1 MKTYD
6 VVLFDLDGTLT
17 DPGLGITKSVEY
29 ALNHYGITVKD
40 RRELEHFIG
49 PPLIDSFMGSYGF
62 SKEQA
67 TEAVEVYREYFSVTG
82 LFENEVYP
90 HIPELLNALKKA
102 GKILLVA
109 SSKPEV
115 FVLRILEH
123 FDLLRFFDGVGG
135 AAMDESRT
143 NKADVVEYILGKAGV
158 TDRSR
163 CILVGDRKF
172 DVNGAHEAGMDA
184 LAVTYGYGSPEELTA
199 AQPEHI
205 AHTPK
210 EIERILL

>member
-184 LAVTYGYGSPEELTA
+184 MAVTYGYGSPEELTA

>member
-1 MKTYD
+1 M
-6 VVLFDLDGTLT
+6 
-17 DPGLGITKSVEY
+17 
-29 ALNHYGITVKD
+29 
-40 RRELEHFIG
+40 
-49 PPLIDSFMGSYGF
+49 
-62 SKEQA
+62 
-67 TEAVEVYREYFSVTG
+67 EVYREYFSVTG

-102 GKILLVA
+102 EKILLVA

-199 AQPEHI
+199 ARPEHI

-210 EIERILL
+210 DIERILL

>member
-184 LAVTYGYGSPEELTA
+184 LAVTYGYGSLEELTA

-210 EIERILL
+210 DIERILL